1 MERLSVEEKARAYDD
16 AIERANELNYV
27 SDKDSLQRK
36 TVEHIFPELKESKDE
51 KTWIINY
58 LSNRI
63 LNSTIIAEKEN
74 LKKAI
79 AWVEKQGEKDEEILI
94 LKDQIESLHAAIK
107 AIKEIHKIELEKQGE
122 QKPAWSEEDEKILS
136 DIIKDLVHPWNEY
149 IPDRIEDEIKWLKNK
164 LKSLT
169 PQTTWKPSDE
179 QMKALADAL
188 SLAKNCGEEIA
199 FDLRTL
205 YEQLKKLKEK

>member
-1 MERLSVEEKARAYDD
+1 MEREE
-16 AIERANELNYV
+16 AIEVVKKNYPYIN
-27 SDKDSLQRK
+27 DSISQFETALR
-36 TVEHIFPELKESKDE
+36 TLIPELAESEDE
-51 KTWIINY
+51 RTWIINY

-63 LNSTIIAEKEN
+63 LNSPIIAEKEN

-79 AWVEKQGEKDEEILI
+79 AWVEKQVEKDEEILI

-107 AIKEIHKIELEKQGE
+107 AIKETHKIELEKQGE
-122 QKPAWSEEDEKILS
+122 QKPTWSEEDEKILN